1 MFCPNCG
8 QADQAAGKYCKGCW
22 KYLPDNSFGS
32 INRYSPQSIA
42 GWIVAGNCVGLAMFL
57 IALLSVFLKSP
68 PLLIGLLTGAPWG
81 LVLGTTVYA
90 LILYRRLKRTN
101 SQELKSLSKM
111 DSTRAHRSLTAV
123 DTSRIV
129 EVESVTE
136 ETTALLK
143 IGRDTELDR

>member
-1 MFCPNCG
+1 
-8 QADQAAGKYCKGCW
+8 
-22 KYLPDNSFGS
+22 
-32 INRYSPQSIA
+32 
-42 GWIVAGNCVGLAMFL
+42 
-57 IALLSVFLKSP
+57 
-68 PLLIGLLTGAPWG
+68 
-81 LVLGTTVYA
+81 VLGTTVYA

-111 DSTRAHRSLTAV
+111 DSTQANRSLTAV

-143 IGRDTELDR
+143 IGRDTERDR

>member
-1 MFCPNCG
+1 
-8 QADQAAGKYCKGCW
+8 
-22 KYLPDNSFGS
+22 
-32 INRYSPQSIA
+32 
-42 GWIVAGNCVGLAMFL
+42 MFL
-57 IALLSVFLKSP
+57 IALLSIFLKSP

-111 DSTRAHRSLTAV
+111 DSTQANRSLTAV

-143 IGRDTELDR
+143 IGRDTERDR

>member
-8 QADQAAGKYCKGCW
+8 HADQAAGKYCKGCG
-22 KYLPDNSFGS
+22 KYLPDTSFGS
-32 INRYSPQSIA
+32 PNRYSPQSTA

-57 IALLSVFLKSP
+57 IALFSIFIKSP
-68 PLLIGLLTGAPWG
+68 TLLVGLLTGAAWG
-81 LVLGTTVYA
+81 IVLGTTVNA

-101 SQELKSLSKM
+101 SQELKSLAKM
-111 DSTRAHRSLTAV
+111 DSTQAHRSLTAV
-123 DTSRIV
+123 NTSRIV

-143 IGRDTELDR
+143 IGRDTERDR

>member
-8 QADQAAGKYCKGCW
+8 NADQAAGKYCKRCG
-22 KYLPDNSFGS
+22 KYLPDTSFGS
-32 INRYSPQSIA
+32 HNRHSPQSAA
-42 GWIVAGNCVGLAMFL
+42 GWIVAGNCAGLTMFL
-57 IALLSVFLKSP
+57 IALFSIFVKSP
-68 PLLIGLLTGAPWG
+68 PLLVGLLTGAAWG
-81 LVLGTTVYA
+81 LVLGTTVNA
-90 LILYRRLKRTN
+90 LILYRRLKRAN

-111 DSTRAHRSLTAV
+111 DSTQDHRSLTAV

-143 IGRDTELDR
+143 IGRDTERDR